1 MKYFF
6 TFLFGL
12 FVLVSFGQLIPDK
25 FYYQGVLLDANGS
38 PVASQTIG
46 VQVTILQ
53 GSQSGT
59 NVYQETHQVTTDA
72 NGRFSLFIGGGTSS
86 GSLSDIDWSAGPY
99 FCNVAIDPSG
109 GTSYSDYGTFQL
121 VSVPYAY
128 LADKAIN
135 VINDSV
141 ADADADPTN
150 ELQNLSEVLSQG
162 NNAGNTTITGL
173 PTPTSNSDAATKY
186 YVDDQ
191 VDKTFTLNRYYVDVT
206 LSLSN
211 GFDLSTDAANQD
223 TIKFDHVNSDL
234 NGLYNTTTGTYFV
247 PTYGYYLVWVSLDI
261 TSSTT
266 TSNPISVYIKANG
279 GVKASFKFYVANT
292 GSYFHTIT
300 FTVPLVLYASQYL
313 FVTIYDDESTN
324 PRHLRDATM
333 RIIRF

>member
-12 FVLVSFGQLIPDK
+12 FVLVSFGQQIPDK

-38 PVASQTIG
+38 PVTSQTIG
-46 VQVTILQ
+46 VQITILQ

-99 FCNVAIDPSG
+99 YCNVAIDPSG

-191 VDKTFTLNRYYVDVT
+191 TSKTFTNNRYYVDVM
-206 LSLSN
+206 LSLSH
-211 GFDLSTDAANQD
+211 GFDLTTNSSAAD
-223 TIKFDHVNSDL
+223 TIKFDYVMSDVDNIYDAT
-234 NGLYNTTTGTYFV
+234 NGIYNV
-247 PTYGYYLVWVSLDI
+247 PANGYYLVSVDLDV

-266 TSNPISVYIKANG
+266 TSNPISVYIRASG
-279 GVKASFKFYVANT
+279 GVQASYKFYVANT
-292 GSYFHTIT
+292 GSSFHTIT
-300 FTVPLVLYASQYL
+300 FSVPLHLYATQKLY
-313 FVTIYDDESTN
+313 VTIYDDEDTN
-324 PRHLRDATM
+324 PRHLRDARL

>member
-6 TFLFGL
+6 TLLFSFL
-12 FVLVSFGQLIPDK
+12 VLIALGQQIPDK

-46 VQVTILQ
+46 VRITILQ

-128 LADKAIN
+128 LADKAVN

-150 ELQNLSEVLSQG
+150 ELQNLSEVLSRG

-173 PTPTSNSDAATKY
+173 PTPTNNTDAATKY

-191 VDKTFTLNRYYVDVT
+191 TSKTFTVDRYYVDVI
-206 LSLSN
+206 LSLSH
-211 GFDLSTDAANQD
+211 GFDITTNSSAQD
-223 TIKFDHVNSDL
+223 TIKFDYVISDPNSVYDETK
-234 NGLYNTTTGTYFV
+234 GIYYV
-247 PTYGYYLVWVSLDI
+247 PTYGYYLVSVSLDI

-266 TSNPISVYIKANG
+266 TSNPVNVYVKANG
-279 GVKASFKFYVANT
+279 GVKAAYKFYVANT
-292 GSYFHTIT
+292 GGSYHTIT
-300 FTVPLVLYASQYL
+300 FSVPLLLHANQAL
-313 FVTIYDDESTN
+313 IITIYDDETSN
-324 PRHLRDATM
+324 PRHLRDA
-333 RIIRF
+333 RLRVIRF